1 MENNNTNT
9 TTTNNNNNKTIIE
22 NGIEIKTDLNK
33 KVDKF
38 HYFTF
43 RDPNAKQE
51 TGPVKFY
58 YENDDGSY
66 TLYKFDTPL
75 HNFYGNN
82 IMLRPALII
91 KMLIALIGKC
101 KQDCSKGNKDKIT
114 SVSVKN
120 QYIEFAGLHYNLTLS
135 CRAGELEKISPFAF
149 MFFIFK
155 LHNESRNLP
164 NFGDWNTS
172 DIPPLC
178 DYYKIMFDRFGLK
191 RDKTKTEEQQ
201 LLEILK
207 PLTKIN
213 VECEMKFD
221 AKHKEDNE
229 DNKEEK
235 SICLDKTVTEPFLS
249 IIDYEDEGKK
259 CRGLRF
265 APHIW
270 LDYFVANKQFKSIT
284 PNFLNCDK
292 RQMRLMFLS
301 LCLELS
307 ELNGDMD
314 GKGMKI
320 KKALKGYLSYPAKAD
335 KRSDCKHKERVLND
349 LKEIDDTRLFASLW
363 FKYEDTTYSLNEL
376 AESELLKKI
385 KFTEFKENIDIFF
398 KINKNWSD
406 YKITFEAP
414 DERDSREDDFDD
426 FDCE

>member
-1 MENNNTNT
+1 MENNNNT
-9 TTTNNNNNKTIIE
+9 VIE
-22 NGIEIKTDLNK
+22 NGIEIKTELHK
-33 KVDKF
+33 KMNNM
-38 HYFTF
+38 HQFTF

-58 YENDDGSY
+58 YENDDGSD

-75 HNFYGNN
+75 HNFYGSN
-82 IMLRPALII
+82 IMLRPAFVI
-91 KMLIALIGKC
+91 KMLMALIGKC
-101 KQDCSKGNKDKIT
+101 KQECSKGNKDKIA

-120 QYIEFAGLHYNLTLS
+120 QYIEFAGLHYNLKLS

-149 MFFIFK
+149 MFFIFN
-155 LHNESRNLP
+155 LHNESRNLSD
-164 NFGDWNTS
+164 FGDMSASNIVS
-172 DIPPLC
+172 LAV
-178 DYYKIMFDRFGLK
+178 YYKIMFDRFGVK
-191 RDKTKTEEQQ
+191 RYKTKTEEQQ

-213 VECEMKFD
+213 VECKMTFD
-221 AKHKEDNE
+221 AKHKE

-249 IIDYEDEGKK
+249 IIDHEDEGKK

-335 KRSDCKHKERVLND
+335 KRSDCKHKERILND
-349 LKEIDDTRLFASLW
+349 LKTMNNKKNNIELFDSLW
-363 FKYEDTTYSLNEL
+363 FKYENTTYSLGEL

-385 KFTEFKENIDIFF
+385 RFTEFKENLYIFY

-406 YKITFEAP
+406 YTITFEAP
-414 DERDSREDDFDD
+414 GERDSREDDFDD